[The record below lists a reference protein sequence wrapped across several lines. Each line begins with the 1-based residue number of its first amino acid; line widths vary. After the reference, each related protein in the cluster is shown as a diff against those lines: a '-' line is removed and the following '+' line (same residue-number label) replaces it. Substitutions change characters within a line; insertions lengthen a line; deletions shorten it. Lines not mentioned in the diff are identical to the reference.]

1 MNFKYKCWGKGD
13 IDASFGVFFD
23 GFSKILTATG
33 IMIAV
38 FGMPASIVIGQIVP
52 AIGVASFLGNLWY
65 FYEAKRLAKKEQRQD
80 VTSQPFGIGASQ
92 LTGWLYLIMGP
103 VYWKTG
109 DAMLAFR
116 VGLCA
121 AFIGGIVEVL
131 GAFAGRWIVKNVP
144 HSALLGNM
152 AGSAIVWLSI
162 VGMASV
168 FDKPIYAVLPLFII
182 LIDYLG
188 KADKRFKKIPS
199 GVIAI
204 VLGAA
209 IAWATGSLTPE
220 SFTSS
225 FENVGFY
232 VLHFFFGD
240 ILSGMKEIVPYL
252 PIIIPL
258 QINNFLT
265 TLQGLESAKEAG
277 DNYPER
283 QSMLMDGVFTLVG
296 SFLGNPFPTTVY
308 FGHPGWKEIGA
319 RSGYSIAVA
328 VTYLLVCISGLTG
341 IIMAVVPYEAVLV
354 LLIFV
359 GFSVSGTTL
368 QNTKPKYIPV
378 ILISMIPIIFQYI
391 QTLIDSAV
399 QAAGTT
405 TSEITASQFAEFSVP
420 LNGIQILSY
429 GAFLSSLLIAA
440 VLACVIDKHYLRAAA
455 FSLALAG
462 SSFIGLIHSESI
474 AWLPKNGVILGII
487 YCVVALILFS
497 KYWMFQRKGT
507 PPMGSQSQQ
516 TV

>member
-1 MNFKYKCWGKGD
+1 MTNFKYKCWGKGD
-13 IDASFGVFFD
+13 IDATFGVFFD

-38 FGMPASIVIGQIVP
+38 FGMPASIVIGKIVP
-52 AIGVASFLGNLWY
+52 AIGVATFLGNLWY
-65 FYEAKRLAKKEQRQD
+65 YYEAKRLATKERRHN

-121 AFIGGIVEVL
+121 AFIGGIVEIL
-131 GAFAGRWIVKNVP
+131 GAFAGRWIIKNVP
-144 HSALLGNM
+144 HSALMGNM
-152 AGSAIVWLSI
+152 AGSAIVWLSF
-162 VGMASV
+162 VGMACV
-168 FDKPIYAVLPLFII
+168 FDKPIYAVLPMFII
-182 LIDYLG
+182 IIDYLG
-188 KADKRFKKIPS
+188 KADKRFQKIPS

-204 VLGAA
+204 VLGAV
-209 IAWATGSLTPE
+209 IAWTNGYLTPE
-220 SFTSS
+220 SFTAS
-225 FENVGFY
+225 FDNIGFY
-232 VLHFFFGD
+232 IPQFFFGD
-240 ILSGMKEIVPYL
+240 ILSGFKEIVPFL

-277 DNYPER
+277 DAYPER
-283 QSMLMDGVFTLVG
+283 QSMIMDGVFTLVG
-296 SFLGNPFPTTVY
+296 SVLGNPFPTTVY
-308 FGHPGWKEIGA
+308 FGHPGWKELGA
-319 RSGYSIAVA
+319 RSGYSIAVG
-328 VTYLLVCISGLTG
+328 VLYLLICLSGLTG

-354 LLIFV
+354 LLVFV
-359 GFSVSGTTL
+359 GFSVCGNTL

-378 ILISMIPIIFQYI
+378 ILISMIPIVFQYI

-405 TSEITASQFAEFSVP
+405 TAEIALSKFAEFSVP
-420 LNGIQILSY
+420 ITGVQILSY

-440 VLACVIDKHYLRAAA
+440 VLACVIDKHYFRASA
-455 FSLALAG
+455 FSIALAV

-474 AWLPKNGVILGII
+474 AWLPKNGVILGVI
-487 YCVVALILFS
+487 YCIIDCFLFLIVS
-497 KYWMFQRKGT
+497 II
-507 PPMGSQSQQ
+507 
-516 TV
+516 